1 MTKIYQLVQV
11 RDEDESGVLLVG
23 GENDLREYIKNLW
36 VRHSKTI
43 QETFNITL
51 EEDFYYLVDGNLFE
65 AIQKLDLDLFEVGE
79 VELKISE

>member
-36 VRHSKTI
+36 VCHSKTI

-65 AIQKLDLDLFEVGE
+65 VIQKLHLDLFEVGE

>member
-65 AIQKLDLDLFEVGE
+65 VIQKLDLDLFEVGE